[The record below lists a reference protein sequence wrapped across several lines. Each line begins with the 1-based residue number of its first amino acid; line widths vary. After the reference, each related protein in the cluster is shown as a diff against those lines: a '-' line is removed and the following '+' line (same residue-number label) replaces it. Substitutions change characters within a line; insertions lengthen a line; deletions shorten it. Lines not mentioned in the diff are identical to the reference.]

1 MKRVLISL
9 AMLAIASGAAQARVC
24 IVSNL
29 DTSGCQLGDE
39 LLYLPR
45 SDGNEQLPLEF
56 VAKKCDM
63 NKTVA
68 WTNSGVACIYAG
80 DKEMVNGHHESKR
93 KAYATVYESAGGI
106 LSTWTQMDNGAYW
119 KIREN
124 GKGDVVKL
132 GERIELAEKI
142 CNHDIDGEEHPAE
155 DYTDAKPIEKL
166 TKDHYVYK
174 LKPRHGAIIEVV
186 GETYHVFVKVK

>member
-1 MKRVLISL
+1 MKRIVISL
-9 AMLAIASGAAQARVC
+9 AMLAIASGATQARVC

-80 DKEMVNGHHESKR
+80 DKEMVNGHT
-93 KAYATVYESAGGI
+93 KA
-106 LSTWTQMDNGAYW
+106 N
-119 KIREN
+119 
-124 GKGDVVKL
+124 
-132 GERIELAEKI
+132 
-142 CNHDIDGEEHPAE
+142 
-155 DYTDAKPIEKL
+155 AKPTQRFMSLRAAFFPPGHKWITGPIGKSEKTAKAMWSSL
-166 TKDHYVYK
+166 ANVSN
-174 LKPRHGAIIEVV
+174 
-186 GETYHVFVKVK
+186 